1 MKKITFWLFA
11 LFACVQIQ
19 AQVSLYTFAQGNET
33 YSEITGGTVLGTA
46 TTTTSFDSQNWTIP
60 AASIP
65 FNFNFNGVD
74 YTGCTVNGN
83 GFITFGATAPT
94 ASSGSPISATTAYA
108 GAISAWGGDL
118 CGAFIASLITSETRW
133 EVVGTAPNRE
143 FVIQFK
149 NWRPTY
155 SSSTTE
161 VPFMNFQIRL
171 AETTNQIKIVYGP
184 NGYVIGSAA
193 ASGTRQIGI
202 RGAAATDFKTRT
214 NTTTQLFT
222 ASIAGTAN
230 SSSQAY
236 NTSVATPGMPT
247 NGLVY
252 TYTPPVACTGTPVA
266 GTVAPAVQNLCTGA
280 TPAALTLTGNSEG
293 FTGLTFQW
301 ETSADNTTWANATG
315 TSATT
320 MVYSPP
326 AFAGPTTVYYR
337 CKITCTGSTLFSYSN
352 VVTVNPA
359 GTPVGQ
365 ATGLNF
371 TNIGYFGF
379 TANWTNSDGN
389 RRVVY
394 ISDTPIV
401 DPVDGPGAA
410 LVAATAYTG
419 TGQQVVYDN
428 TGSSVTVSGLLPNTQ
443 YYVKV
448 IQYLRCGSAAPFDF
462 YFNATS
468 VSNASTVT
476 TNPPTAVPWT
486 EGFATTTTP
495 VNWVN
500 TSFSISNTIAAINP
514 ALATNYV
521 YRNSYTSSTTGNF
534 VTPIFAAIPA
544 NYRFVFDYK
553 NADFSSP
560 YGPTPANSNNIV
572 IAISTNN
579 GTSYTDVVTV
589 PNNGFAGWQTI
600 TQDLAAYVG
609 QSIRIKVTTTWAAG
623 DSYIAYDNFKIE
635 AIPTC
640 EAPLWSSLAA
650 TSVTASTAT
659 ISWTASTS
667 TPANGY
673 DYYVSTTNTDP
684 LSTVTPTGS
693 VAAGIVTT
701 NLTALTG
708 NTTYYVWVRSN
719 CATSDIST
727 WSGPIA
733 FKTLCTNVTA
743 FVQNFDGVT
752 SPAMPSCWDKVGT
765 LGSCTT
771 STTTPV
777 GSAPNVIYFYGTSTA
792 APTMRMQPVSNLG
805 AGTHRLKFKMRSS
818 SATTLPSID
827 FGYLTNPYDATTFV
841 TLTSLATTGNTMVDY
856 VYAPPAG
863 TYSDYP
869 AIKMN
874 GSVYG
879 TVYLDDFVW
888 EPVPLCTDPSAI
900 VFAQVAATTA
910 VISWDAPA
918 TVPAVGY
925 EYVVSTTNTPPTAAG
940 TATTNTFA
948 SVSGL
953 TPNAAQYVFVRSICS
968 TTEASPWAG
977 PVTFTTLCANVT
989 AFTQNFDGVTASSL
1003 PSGMPACWT
1012 KLGTAGSCYTT
1023 TTTPTPSAPNV
1034 IYFYGSST
1042 GAPTMRMQ
1050 PVSNLGAGTHRLKFK
1065 MRSSSTT
1072 IFSTVEFGYLTD
1084 ANDPST
1090 FVALSSFTPAAS
1102 TFADFVY
1109 APPAGTYSDFPAMKH
1124 TGTVAGTLY
1133 FDDFVWEAIPTCPDP
1148 SALVSANVTSSSVD
1162 ISWDAPNPA
1171 PALGYEYVISTTNT
1185 PPTAAGTAVT
1195 TTFASITSGLV
1206 PTTQYFVF
1214 VRAIC
1219 SATDASPWAG
1229 PITFTTSCAPI
1240 TVLPHVEPFATFLP
1254 SICWIKGDNGDL
1266 TAGPATFGTNS
1277 WKDDGFSNN
1286 GTTGSIAYNHY
1297 TSGANDWIISPQFT
1311 IPATGWELKF
1321 DAALTQWNGTT
1332 APTTAWDADDR
1343 VEVLVAS
1350 NLTNWTVLHTYNNAN
1365 APAAAGTPNIID
1377 LDAYSGQT
1385 VRFAY
1390 RVVSGAT
1397 DGSDD
1402 TDFFVDN
1409 FEIRLSPACPQPT
1422 NVVVSNVT
1430 ATGAGSSWDVM
1441 AGAASGYEYVVS
1453 TSATPPTGAGTAVTT
1468 AFVALTG
1475 LTPQTPYYLY
1485 VRANCG
1491 SGSFSVWSVQ
1501 TFTTQ
1506 CAPVTALPWTEGF
1519 EGLTTFS
1526 STDFPSCWY
1535 KQNGDWASR
1544 NTNDTYSTANTGTNF
1559 IRNSYNA
1566 TNEFMWTP
1574 GFQLTAGTSY
1584 DFSSFIQGDNATTWV
1599 VDYFVNSN
1607 QNSTGATQLGASYN
1621 IPGTGTPYSAQPY
1634 TKITRSFVPT
1644 TSGVYY
1650 FAVRVN
1656 EPTFSPWYASF
1667 DDFELKVTPNI
1678 IPSCATGLTSVPN
1691 TTCGNFA
1698 NQLSWTATQDATGY
1712 YVTIGTTSGGSDI
1725 ANAVSVSATN
1735 YSFSGTVNTQY
1746 FWKVVPFSG
1755 AGSAT
1760 GCTEQSF
1767 TTVATG
1773 CYCASVP
1780 TSNDGSGI
1788 TNATVGTTP
1797 FVIAD
1802 VMYVNNTAT
1811 AVAVE
1816 PGTNTNVQLTFAT
1829 GYTYDINVWID
1840 FNNDFDFDDAGELV
1854 KTGIACTNVNPNT
1867 VDASF
1872 LMPLTAPTGAHRM
1885 RIGTADTG
1893 QVPPAPCYSGSYGV
1907 TLDFTVDTT
1916 LGSNSFDTSNFVA
1929 YPNPVK
1935 DVLNLSY
1942 KSEISNVKVINLLG
1956 QEVVNA
1962 KANTNDVQVDM
1973 SALNAGVY
1981 IVNVTVDDT
1990 VHSIKVIKE

>member
-11 LFACVQIQ
+11 LFMCVQVQ
-19 AQVSLYTFAQGNET
+19 AQVSLYSFAQGNET

-74 YTGCTVNGN
+74 YTGCTVNSN
-83 GFITFGATAPT
+83 GYITFGATTPST
-94 ASSGSPISATTAYA
+94 SLTTPISSTTGYA
-108 GAISAWGGDL
+108 GAISAWAGDL

-161 VPFMNFQIRL
+161 VPFINFQIRL
-171 AETTNQIKIVYGP
+171 AETTNQIKIVYGA
-184 NGYVIGSAA
+184 NGYAIGSAA
-193 ASGTRQIGI
+193 ASGTRQIGL
-202 RGAAATDFKTRT
+202 RGAAQTDFKTRT

-222 ASIAGTAN
+222 ASTAGTAN
-230 SSSQAY
+230 SSTQAY
-236 NTSVATPGMPT
+236 NTSVATPGMPA

-266 GTVAPAVQNLCTGA
+266 GTVSPAVQNLCTGV

-320 MVYSPP
+320 MVYAAPS
-326 AFAGPTTVYYR
+326 FAGTATVYYR

-359 GTPVGQ
+359 AAPVGQ

-371 TNIGYFGF
+371 TNISQIGF

-394 ISDTPIV
+394 ISDAPIV
-401 DPVDGPGAA
+401 DPVDGSAA
-410 LVAATAYTG
+410 AFTAATAYTG

-428 TGSSVTVSGLLPNTQ
+428 TGSAVTITGLSPNTQ

-448 IQYLRCGSAAPFDF
+448 IQYLRCGSAAPFS
-462 YFNATS
+462 YYYNTSS

-476 TNPPTAVPWT
+476 TIPAVAIPWF
-486 EGFATTTTP
+486 EGFATTTLP
-495 VNWVN
+495 NYWVN
-500 TSFSISNTIAAINP
+500 TNFSLGNTLVQINP
-514 ALATNYV
+514 ALASNYI
-521 YRNSYTSSTTGNF
+521 YRNSYSSSTTGNL
-534 VTPIFAAIPA
+534 VTPIFAQVPA
-544 NYRFVFDYK
+544 NHRFVFNYKANDY
-553 NADFSSP
+553 SSP
-560 YGPTPANSNNIV
+560 YGATAASSGNMI

-579 GTSYTDVVTV
+579 GTTYTDVVTV
-589 PNNGFAGWQTI
+589 PNNGLAGWQTYAM
-600 TQDLAAYVG
+600 DLAAYTG
-609 QSIRIKVTTTWAAG
+609 QSIRIKVTHNWIAG
-623 DSYIAYDNFKIE
+623 DYYIAFDNFKIE

-640 EAPLWSSLAA
+640 EAPLWSSLTASSVAA
-650 TSVTASTAT
+650 TTAT
-659 ISWTASTS
+659 ISWAASTS

-673 DYYVSTTNTDP
+673 DYYVSTTSTDP

-693 VAAGIVTT
+693 VAAGLVTA
-701 NLTALTG
+701 NLSALSG

-719 CATSDIST
+719 CASSDVST
-727 WSGPIA
+727 WSGPIT
-733 FKTLCTNVTA
+733 FKTLCANVTA
-743 FVQNFDGVT
+743 FTQNFDGVT
-752 SPAMPSCWDKVGT
+752 ASAMPACWEKVGAA
-765 LGSCTT
+765 GSCYT
-771 STTTPV
+771 STTAPTP
-777 GSAPNVIYFYGTSTA
+777 SAPNVIYFYGSTTA

-805 AGTHRLKFKMRSS
+805 AGTHRMKFKMRSS
-818 SATTLPSID
+818 STTVLPAVEL
-827 FGYLTNPYDATTFV
+827 GYLTNPYDATTFV
-841 TLTSLATTGNTMVDY
+841 ALTSITPTNDVFAEY

-869 AIKMN
+869 AIRHT
-874 GSVYG
+874 GSVSG
-879 TVYLDDFVW
+879 TLYLDDFAW
-888 EPVPLCTDPSAI
+888 EAIPLCSDPTAI

-918 TVPAVGY
+918 TAPAVGY

-953 TPNAAQYVFVRSICS
+953 TPNAAQFVFVRSVCS
-968 TTEASPWAG
+968 STESSPWAG

-1003 PSGMPACWT
+1003 PSGMPACWI
-1012 KLGTAGSCYTT
+1012 KVGTAGSCYTT
-1023 TTTPTPSAPNV
+1023 TTAPTPSAPNV

-1072 IFSTVEFGYLTD
+1072 TFSSVEFGYLTNPND
-1084 ANDPST
+1084 ATT
-1090 FVALSSFTPAAS
+1090 FVALTSFTPTS
-1102 TFADFVY
+1102 NVFANFEY
-1109 APPAGTYSDFPAMKH
+1109 APPAGSYSDFPAVKH
-1124 TGTVAGTLY
+1124 TGTVSGTLY

-1148 SALVSANVTSSSVD
+1148 TALVSANVTSSSVD
-1162 ISWDAPNPA
+1162 ISWDAPATA

-1185 PPTAAGTAVT
+1185 SPTAAGTAITASFVQVT
-1195 TTFASITSGLV
+1195 TGLL
-1206 PTTQYFVF
+1206 PSTQYFVF

-1219 SATDASPWAG
+1219 STTDASPWAG
-1229 PITFTTSCAPI
+1229 PITFTTACAPI
-1240 TVLPHVEPFATFLP
+1240 TTLPHVEPFATFLP
-1254 SICWIKGDNGDL
+1254 SVCWLKGDNGDL

-1277 WKDDGFSNN
+1277 WFEDGLGNN
-1286 GTTGSIAYNHY
+1286 GTTGAVKYNLY
-1297 TSGANDWIISPQFT
+1297 LASANDWIISPQFT

-1321 DAALTQWNGTT
+1321 DAAAANYAATT
-1332 APTTAWDADDR
+1332 AVTNWEADDF
-1343 VEVLVAS
+1343 VEVLVS
-1350 NLTNWTVLHTYNNAN
+1350 SSTSGLTNWTTLYTYNNTN
-1365 APAAAGTPNIID
+1365 VPAPAGVPNIID
-1377 LDAYSGQT
+1377 LDAYAGQT

-1390 RVVSGAT
+1390 RAVEGTADGAA
-1397 DGSDD
+1397 DI
-1402 TDFFVDN
+1402 DFSFDN
-1409 FEIRLSPACPQPT
+1409 FEIRLSPSCPQPT
-1422 NVVVSNVT
+1422 NVVVSSVT
-1430 ATGAGSSWDVM
+1430 ATGAASSWDAM
-1441 AGAASGYEYVVS
+1441 SGAASGYEYVVS

-1506 CAPVTALPWTEGF
+1506 CAPVTALPWIEGF
-1519 EGLTTFS
+1519 EGVTV
-1526 STDFPSCWY
+1526 PAYPPCWSEE
-1535 KQNGDWASR
+1535 NGDYTTSDATFD
-1544 NTNDTYSTANTGTNF
+1544 NTAYTGTQYL
-1559 IRNSYNA
+1559 RNAWFA

-1584 DFSSFIQGDNATTWV
+1584 DFSSWIQGDGGSGWV

-1607 QNSTGATQLGASYN
+1607 QVSTGATQLGATYN
-1621 IPGTGTPYSAQPY
+1621 VPGTGTLAIQPY
-1634 TKITRSFVPT
+1634 VKITRTFVPT

-1650 FAVRVN
+1650 FAFRVN
-1656 EPTFSPWYASF
+1656 QPSFAPNYVAF
-1667 DDFELKVTPNI
+1667 DDVELKVTPNV
-1678 IPSCATGLTSVPN
+1678 IPSCSTGLTATPN

-1698 NQLSWTATQDATGY
+1698 NQLSWNSATDATGY
-1712 YVTIGTTSGGSDI
+1712 YVTIGTTSGGTDI
-1725 ANAVSVSATN
+1725 ANAVSVSSN
-1735 YSFSGTVNTQY
+1735 SYSFSGTINTQY

-1802 VMYVNNTAT
+1802 VTYVNNTTT
-1811 AVAVE
+1811 AIAVE
-1816 PGTNTNVQLTFAT
+1816 PGTNTNVQLVFAT
-1829 GYTYDINVWID
+1829 GYTYDINIWID

-1854 KTGIACTNVNPNT
+1854 KTGIACTAANPNT

-1872 LMPLTAPTGAHRM
+1872 LMPLTAPTGPHRM
-1885 RIGTADTG
+1885 RIGTADDG
-1893 QVPPAPCYSGSYGV
+1893 QVPPAPCYNGAYGV

-1942 KSEISNVKVINLLG
+1942 KTAISNVKVINLLG

-1962 KANTNDVQVDM
+1962 NANTNDVQVNM
-1973 SALNAGVY
+1973 SALSAGVY

>member
-1 MKKITFWLFA
+1 MKKITFWLFT

-19 AQVSLYTFAQGNET
+19 AQVSLYTFAQGNTT

-83 GFITFGATAPT
+83 GFITFGATAPST
-94 ASSGSPISATTAYA
+94 SLTTPISSTTGYA
-108 GAISAWGGDL
+108 GAISAWSGDL

-155 SSSTTE
+155 TSSTTD
-161 VPFMNFQIRL
+161 VPYINFQIRL
-171 AETTNQIKIVYGP
+171 AETTNQIKIVYGS
-184 NGYVIGSAA
+184 NGYAIGSAA
-193 ASGTRQIGI
+193 ASGTRQIGL

-222 ASIAGTAN
+222 ASTAGTAN
-230 SSSQAY
+230 NSTQAY

-266 GTVAPAVQNLCTGA
+266 GTVAPAVQNLCTGS

-326 AFAGPTTVYYR
+326 AFAGPTAVYYR

-352 VVTVNPA
+352 VVAVNPA
-359 GTPVGQ
+359 GVPVGQ

-371 TNIGYFGF
+371 TAINYLGF

-394 ISDTPIV
+394 ISNAPIV
-401 DPVDGPGAA
+401 DPVNGPGAA
-410 LVAATAYTG
+410 FTAATAYTG
-419 TGQQVVYDN
+419 TGQQLVYDN
-428 TGSSVTVSGLLPNTQ
+428 TGTSVTVTGLLPNTQ

-448 IQYLRCGSAAPFDF
+448 IQYLRCGTAAPYDY

-476 TNPPTAVPWT
+476 TTAPTAVPWE
-486 EGFATTTTP
+486 EGFATTTLP
-495 VNWVN
+495 ANWVN
-500 TSFSISNTIAAINP
+500 TTYYLSNGIAAINP
-514 ALATNYV
+514 ALST
-521 YRNSYTSSTTGNF
+521 SYNVMNLYSFSATGNI
-534 VTPIFAAIPA
+534 VTPIFASIPA
-544 NYRFVFDYK
+544 NYRFTYNYKIADYAAP
-553 NADFSSP
+553 N
-560 YGPTPANSNNIV
+560 GPTAANSCNTIV
-572 IAISTNN
+572 AISTNN
-579 GTSYTDVVTV
+579 GTTYTDVATI
-589 PNNGFAGWQTI
+589 PNNGVAGWQTYAL
-600 TQDLAAYVG
+600 DLAAYTG
-609 QSIRIKVTTTWAAG
+609 QSIRIKVTTNWVTG
-623 DSYIAYDNFKIE
+623 DFYSAFDNFKIE

-640 EAPLWSSLAA
+640 EAPAWSSLAA
-650 TSVTASTAT
+650 SSVTATTAT
-659 ISWTASTS
+659 IAWTASTS

-673 DYYVSTTNTDP
+673 NYFVSTTNTNP

-693 VAAGIVTT
+693 VAAGIVTA

-719 CATSDIST
+719 CATSDVST
-727 WSGPIA
+727 WSGPIS
-733 FKTLCTNVTA
+733 FTTLCNNVTA
-743 FVQNFDGVT
+743 FTQNFDAST
-752 SPAMPSCWDKVGT
+752 AMPSCWEKVGT
-765 LGSCTT
+765 LGSCYT
-771 STTTPV
+771 STSTPV
-777 GSAPNVIYFYGTSTA
+777 GSAPNVIYFYGTSTS

-805 AGTHRLKFKMRSS
+805 AGTHRMKFKMRSS
-818 SATTLPSID
+818 SATTLPSVD
-827 FGYLTNPYDATTFV
+827 LGYLTNPYDATTFV
-841 TLTSLATTGNTMVDY
+841 SLTSIASTATTMVEY

-874 GSVYG
+874 GTVYG
-879 TVYLDDFVW
+879 TVYLDDF
-888 EPVPLCTDPSAI
+888 A
-900 VFAQVAATTA
+900 
-910 VISWDAPA
+910 
-918 TVPAVGY
+918 
-925 EYVVSTTNTPPTAAG
+925 
-940 TATTNTFA
+940 
-948 SVSGL
+948 
-953 TPNAAQYVFVRSICS
+953 
-968 TTEASPWAG
+968 
-977 PVTFTTLCANVT
+977 
-989 AFTQNFDGVTASSL
+989 
-1003 PSGMPACWT
+1003 
-1012 KLGTAGSCYTT
+1012 
-1023 TTTPTPSAPNV
+1023 
-1034 IYFYGSST
+1034 
-1042 GAPTMRMQ
+1042 
-1050 PVSNLGAGTHRLKFK
+1050 
-1065 MRSSSTT
+1065 
-1072 IFSTVEFGYLTD
+1072 
-1084 ANDPST
+1084 
-1090 FVALSSFTPAAS
+1090 
-1102 TFADFVY
+1102 
-1109 APPAGTYSDFPAMKH
+1109 
-1124 TGTVAGTLY
+1124 
-1133 FDDFVWEAIPTCPDP
+1133 WEAIPLCTDP

-1171 PALGYEYVISTTNT
+1171 PALGYQYVISTSNT
-1185 PPTAAGTAVT
+1185 PPTAAGTSVT
-1195 TTFASITSGLV
+1195 TTFASVTTGLL
-1206 PTTQYFVF
+1206 PTTQYYVF
-1214 VRAIC
+1214 VRSIC
-1219 SATDASPWAG
+1219 SATDISPWAG
-1229 PITFTTSCAPI
+1229 PITFTTACAPI
-1240 TVLPHVEPFATFLP
+1240 TTLPHVEPFATFLP
-1254 SICWIKGDNGDL
+1254 SVCWLKGDNGDL
-1266 TAGPATFGTNS
+1266 TAGPATFGSNS
-1277 WKDDGFSNN
+1277 WVADGLGNN
-1286 GTTGSIAYNHY
+1286 GTTGAVKYNLFVA
-1297 TSGANDWIISPQFT
+1297 SANDWIISPQFT
-1311 IPATGWELKF
+1311 IPATGYELKF
-1321 DAALTQWNGTT
+1321 DAAAANYAATT
-1332 APTTAWDADDR
+1332 AVTNWEADDF
-1343 VEVLVAS
+1343 VEVLVS
-1350 NLTNWTVLHTYNNAN
+1350 STGTTNWTPLYTYNNTN
-1365 APAAAGTPNIID
+1365 VPAPAGVPNIID
-1377 LDAYSGQT
+1377 LDAYAGQT

-1390 RVVSGAT
+1390 RAVEGTADGVS
-1397 DGSDD
+1397 DI
-1402 TDFFVDN
+1402 DFSFDN
-1409 FEIRLSPACPQPT
+1409 FEIRLTPACPQPT
-1422 NVVVSNVT
+1422 NLVVSGVT
-1430 ATGAGSSWDVM
+1430 ATGAATSWDAM
-1441 AGAASGYEYVVS
+1441 SGAASGYEYVVS

-1506 CAPVTALPWTEGF
+1506 CAPVTTLPWTEGF
-1519 EGLTTFS
+1519 ESVTTPA
-1526 STDFPSCWY
+1526 FPPCWTEE
-1535 KQNGDWASR
+1535 NGDYATSSDTFN
-1544 NTNDTYSTANTGTNF
+1544 NTAYSGTNYL
-1559 IRNSYNA
+1559 RDSWSA
-1566 TNEFMWTP
+1566 TNEYMWTP

-1584 DFSSFIQGDNATTWV
+1584 DFSSWIQGDGGIGWA
-1599 VDYFVNSN
+1599 VDYFVNSS
-1607 QNSTGATQLGASYN
+1607 QVSTGATQLGATYN
-1621 IPGTGTPYSAQPY
+1621 VPGTGTLAIQPY
-1634 TKITRSFVPT
+1634 AKITRTFVPT

-1650 FAVRVN
+1650 FAFRVN
-1656 EPTFSPWYASF
+1656 QPNFAPNYVAF
-1667 DDFELKVTPNI
+1667 DDVELKVTPNV
-1678 IPSCATGLTSVPN
+1678 IPVCATGLTATPN

-1698 NQLSWTATQDATGY
+1698 NQLSWNNVTDATGY
-1712 YVTIGTTSGGSDI
+1712 YVTIGTTSGGTNI
-1725 ANAVSVSATN
+1725 ANAVSVSSN
-1735 YSFSGTVNTQY
+1735 SYSFSGTINTQY

-1802 VMYVNNTAT
+1802 VTYVNNTTT
-1811 AVAVE
+1811 AIAVE
-1816 PGTNTNVQLTFAT
+1816 PGTNTNVQLVFAT
-1829 GYTYDINVWID
+1829 GYTYDINIWID
-1840 FNNDFDFDDAGELV
+1840 FNNDFDFNDAGELV
-1854 KTGIACTNVNPNT
+1854 KTGIACTAANPNT

-1872 LMPLTAPTGAHRM
+1872 LMPLTAPTGPHRM
-1885 RIGTADTG
+1885 RIGTADDG
-1893 QVPPAPCYSGSYGV
+1893 QVPPAPCYNGAYGV

-1942 KSEISNVKVINLLG
+1942 KTAISNVKVINLLG

-1962 KANTNDVQVDM
+1962 NANTNDVQVNM
-1973 SALNAGVY
+1973 SALSAGVY